1 MSKRTAKK
9 SNRIVRDMEECF
21 RSFHLSVDKNKN
33 HKDIELAFTSQIC
46 NDHVCATVFAS
57 YNRQMEYVGIDFSFH
72 PPMPLERI
80 PEIIKLLNLL
90 NGIRVLCDYSIC
102 PCCNMLKLKTGLFIQ
117 GETIP
122 MSKYKRLIENMLE
135 WSYHTFPLIM
145 EVINGENFKNACDRF
160 MDDHEDLWSG
170 KNTYTETINEEILN
184 DAKAVLA
191 DCHFNLDDKS
201 RVNDE
206 YIEGYQYPKV
216 PGLNF
221 VLGIK
226 VRGENE
232 ALVLSMSAAFDVPG
246 DKKDIVM
253 ELVNLINKGCRGTH
267 MYYSHDKK
275 NVVLLS
281 GVMLKSGSVDKAELK
296 SVFTAFVSCGFRMLP
311 VVYEQMTSAENPKT
325 LILKAL
331 DSYSKANACI

>member
-21 RSFHLSVDKNKN
+21 RSFHLPVDKSKKG
-33 HKDIELAFTSQIC
+33 KDVELAFTSQIC
-46 NDHVCATVFAS
+46 NDHVCATVFAT
-57 YNRQMEYVGIDFSFH
+57 YDRQVEYVGIDFSFH
-72 PPMPLERI
+72 PPMPLKRV

-90 NGIRVLCDYSIC
+90 NGIQVLSDFSIC

-135 WSYHTFPLIM
+135 YSYHTFPLIM
-145 EVINGENFKNACDRF
+145 EVINDGNFRTAGDRF
-160 MDDHEDLWSG
+160 MDDHKDLWNG
-170 KNTYTETINEEILN
+170 KNTYTETIKEEILN

-191 DCHFNLDDKS
+191 DCHFNLDEKS
-201 RVNDE
+201 PVNDT
-206 YIEGYQYPKV
+206 YIQGYQYPKV

-232 ALVLSMSAAFDVPG
+232 ALVLSMSAAFDVL
-246 DKKDIVM
+246 DDRKDIIM

-281 GVMLKSGSVDKAELK
+281 GVMLKSGSVDKTELK
-296 SVFTAFVSCGFRMLP
+296 IVFTAFVSYGFLMLP
-311 VVYEQMTSAENPKT
+311 IVYEQMTSAESPKT
-325 LILKAL
+325 LILKVL
-331 DSYSKANACI
+331 DSNSNANACI